1 MCWRKP
7 VAHLIAG
14 ILAALC
20 GGLAFAQGGGAD
32 SIPGSYYYKSI
43 GILEIRQEGNSVV
56 TEFPWERDWLNVL
69 LDQKTSFYQKDDE
82 AGKRM
87 LEKLRQYRHR
97 GRLIDPATVEF
108 ADFDATKENLLK
120 YYGLSPADQL
130 RQVKEAWPE
139 SAAKTLG
146 RYVERWRLLPGGRLE
161 VDGAIPAVPVSY
173 SPAAEEGVEE
183 MQRFREGLSKALKT
197 PGSQTDYL
205 GAFRKDNPALCKRVC
220 GFKIRNASELA
231 AWKALDAGK
240 HAEAAPLFQKA
251 AKEQP
256 GWPFPLFG
264 ECWARIGTS
273 EFDLARQA
281 LKNGRAALTPEYR
294 PFLEAFD
301 FLLEDQI
308 LSYELHKTAPAEDYV
323 ALTES
328 WKEKW
333 VMQSGDRNALGALTR
348 KKLRDWSAQ
357 DFQAAASVVQNC
369 PVWQDLEKGA
379 GMRGRGPLLPIGAK
393 ALSIENL
400 ASRPVPNFVEL
411 QSVAKVLVLAGH
423 GGLAQNDLK
432 KAAYHYT
439 IPIRLGQNL
448 RHGSVIS
455 HLIGIAME
463 GIGAQA
469 LLDLFEDG
477 RIQDPQ
483 SLAYIAQTADIVLK
497 AEPEANGGRIFAYEC
512 HIVPFTSDPFLDYL
526 LSSSALGNSRE
537 PEVRARSTQ
546 ARLALVK
553 AACAVKSKALK
564 PPFPAQLD
572 AGALPEDPFLKGQK
586 IRYIPGAGGPAT
598 VFSVGP
604 NRENDHASVAYDP
617 TNGTTSA
624 GDILVRIR

>member
-7 VAHLIAG
+7 VAHLVAG
-14 ILAALC
+14 MLAALC
-20 GGLAFAQGGGAD
+20 GGLAFAQGSGAD

-56 TEFPWERDWLNVL
+56 TELPWEWDWLNVAL
-69 LDQKTSFYQKDDE
+69 GEKTSFYQKDDE

-120 YYGLSPADQL
+120 HYGLGLGDQL

-139 SAAKTLG
+139 FAAKTLG

-161 VDGAIPAVPVSY
+161 VDGAIPAVPVSA
-173 SPAAEEGVEE
+173 SPAGAEGVEE
-183 MQRFREGLSKALKT
+183 IQRFQMGLKKALLT
-197 PGSQTDYL
+197 PGSQADYL
-205 GAFRKDNPALCKRVC
+205 GAFRKDNPALCKRVW

-240 HAEAAPLFQKA
+240 HAEAAQLFQKA

-256 GWPFPLFG
+256 GWPFALFG
-264 ECWARIGTS
+264 EAWARIGTS

-281 LKNGRAALTPEYR
+281 LKNARAALTPEYR
-294 PFLEAFD
+294 PFLEALD
-301 FLLEDQI
+301 FLLEDQT
-308 LSYELHKTAPAEDYV
+308 LSYEVQKTAPAQDYL
-323 ALTES
+323 ALAES
-328 WKEKW
+328 WKGKW
-333 VMQSGDRNALGALTR
+333 VMQSGDRNALGGLSR

-393 ALSIENL
+393 GLSIENL
-400 ASRPVPNFVEL
+400 ASRPVPNFLEL
-411 QSVAKVLVLAGH
+411 QSIAKVLVLAGH
-423 GGLAQNDLK
+423 GCLARNDLK
-432 KAAYHYT
+432 KAAYYYT

-483 SLAYIAQTADIVLK
+483 SLAYIRQTADILLK
-497 AEPEANGGRIFAYEC
+497 AEPEPNAGRIFAYEC
-512 HIVPFTSDPFLDYL
+512 HVVPFSSDPFLDYVL
-526 LSSSALGNSRE
+526 MTMLASFRE
-537 PEVRARSTQ
+537 TEVRARSTQ
-546 ARLALVK
+546 TRLALVK
-553 AACAVKSKALK
+553 AACAVKGKTLK
-564 PPFPAQLD
+564 PPFPAQMD
-572 AGALPEDPFLKGQK
+572 AGALPEDPFLKGQTL
-586 IRYIPGAGGPAT
+586 RYIPGAGGPAT

-604 NRENDHASVAYDP
+604 NGENDHASVAYDP

-624 GDILVRIR
+624 GDIFVRIR

>member
-20 GGLAFAQGGGAD
+20 GGLAFAQGTGSD
-32 SIPGSYYYKSI
+32 SIPGSYYFKSI
-43 GILEIRQEGNSVV
+43 GILEIRQEGSSVV
-56 TEFPWERDWLNVL
+56 TELPWERDWLNEL
-69 LDQKTSFYQKDDE
+69 LDEKMPFYQKDDE

-97 GRLIDPATVEF
+97 GRLIDPATLEF

-120 YYGLSPADQL
+120 HYGLGLGDQL

-139 SAAKTLG
+139 TSAKTLG

-161 VDGAIPAVPVSY
+161 VDGAVPAVPVSY
-173 SPAAEEGVEE
+173 SPAAA
-183 MQRFREGLSKALKT
+183 EGLEGILRFQMGLTKALET
-197 PGSQTDYL
+197 PGSQADYL

-231 AWKALDAGK
+231 AWKALDTGK
-240 HAEAAPLFQKA
+240 HAEAAQLFQKV

-294 PFLEAFD
+294 PFLEALD
-301 FLLEDQI
+301 VLLEDQI
-308 LSYELHKTAPAEDYV
+308 LSYEVQKTAPAQDYL
-323 ALTES
+323 ALAES
-328 WKEKW
+328 WKGKW
-333 VMQSGDRNALGALTR
+333 VMQSGDRTALNALTR

-357 DFQAAASVVQNC
+357 DFQAAASVVQSC
-369 PVWQDLEKGA
+369 PLWQDLEKGA

-400 ASRPVPNFVEL
+400 ASRPFPNFLE
-411 QSVAKVLVLAGH
+411 QHSIAKVLVLAGH

-455 HLIGIAME
+455 HLVGIAME

-483 SLAYIAQTADIVLK
+483 SLAYIRQTADIVLK
-497 AEPEANGGRIFAYEC
+497 AEPEANAGRIFAYEC
-512 HIVPFTSDPFLDYL
+512 HIVPFSSDPFLDYL
-526 LSSSALGNSRE
+526 LSSSMRGNSQE
-537 PEVRARSTQ
+537 PETRARSTQ
-546 ARLALVK
+546 TRLALVK
-553 AACAVKSKALK
+553 AACAVKSKSLK

-572 AGALPEDPFLKGQK
+572 AGALPEDPFAKGQTL
-586 IRYIPGAGGPAT
+586 RYIPGAGGPAT

-617 TNGTTSA
+617 TNGTLSA
-624 GDILVRIR
+624 GDIFVRIR